1 MLRLARWR
9 RTRRLGMAR
18 ALSPATR
25 LDRFRFWGRRAVRLP
40 TRRGRRRNLR
50 DLPSAEDGTLRGR
63 DMARLEAVLFM
74 ARGSLNSRK
83 LAQFAGLADGTQAR
97 TLIRRLDELYDRE
110 GSAFRVEEVAG
121 GFQLMTRPCFAPW
134 LRRMHSMSVEVRL
147 STPAMETLA
156 VIAYRQPVM
165 RSELEAVRGVQC
177 GEMLRQL
184 NERDLVRIVGRSPEL
199 GRPFLYG
206 TTRKFLQVFGLR
218 SLDQLPGAAR
228 FGSAAGPALDSVSP
242 TSSEDS
248 IDRLEESHVKIA
260 ILPHSASEENLG
272 DLVEHRLGAAAYSAG
287 EELFVDPR
295 ADAELEDDEDVDE
308 DEVEDDEDE
317 DDELEDDELEEDDW
331 EEVEDDDD
339 EDWEEDDDW
348 DEDEDDDE
356 DWDDEEE

>member
-1 MLRLARWR
+1 
-9 RTRRLGMAR
+9 LG
-18 ALSPATR
+18 
-25 LDRFRFWGRRAVRLP
+25 
-40 TRRGRRRNLR
+40 
-50 DLPSAEDGTLRGR
+50 DLPKAGDESIRGR

-97 TLIRRLDELYDRE
+97 TLIRRLNELYDRE

-218 SLDQLPGAAR
+218 SLEELPGAAR
-228 FGSAAGPALDSVSP
+228 FGSAARPGLPSVSP
-242 TSSEDS
+242 TSS
-248 IDRLEESHVKIA
+248 EESHVKIA
-260 ILPHSASEENLG
+260 ILPQSASEKDMENEFEENCLLG
-272 DLVEHRLGAAAYSAG
+272 NQTPIA
-287 EELFVDPR
+287 PR
-295 ADAELEDDEDVDE
+295 ADAELEDDEADIEE
-308 DEVEDDEDE
+308 DEVEDDDDEEDDLE
-317 DDELEDDELEEDDW
+317 DDELEDDDW

-356 DWDDEEE
+356 DWDDEEEE